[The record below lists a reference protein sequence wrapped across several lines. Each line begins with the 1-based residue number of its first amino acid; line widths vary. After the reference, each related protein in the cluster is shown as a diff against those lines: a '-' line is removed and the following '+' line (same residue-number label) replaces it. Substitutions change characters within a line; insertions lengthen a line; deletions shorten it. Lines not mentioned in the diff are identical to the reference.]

1 MANKP
6 FRVNRSALPTEDARK
21 MFNPVNCFA
30 KGELTMGADEKPRLA
45 GNCQV
50 VQFGKNRNGN
60 NCMFVCQADFS
71 EVQREHPVL
80 ASFVFDHMGR
90 VIDLYYGNSV
100 ATPTWRTNVC
110 DGTRASFGFLPPPP
124 PPQQPQIMPMFSYR
138 MNKINDQLK
147 QNAKNMSKD
156 EIDALLRKK
165 NKLKE
170 EYEAEAAEAAKNAKT
185 ARDAYDELLKN
196 PRWGCARVLKGPLE
210 FIGCQRNVDRWSSSA
225 SLVEGVPYVS
235 CVEVSADFDNQFDT
249 SPENL
254 PKIKPYFEHI
264 PLTETSRYGAIGR
277 EYYDS
282 MGFENRFGNTGF
294 QSFLVMDSNGTSMIE
309 TRQGSCS
316 RPEPIPP
323 RLSVSKPE
331 TRQKFEVELRKGRG
345 SVQKE
350 MAALKWLEIE
360 MHQLVF
366 PEGPIDETFADV
378 SFRWVHDFSMK
389 FKAPAVSLSSDALA
403 KMMERTLQQQR
414 VLPGSTQTFAPAM
427 VAPAMRQSIFS
438 AIATGSPL
446 YKQPVTSCKCTPTNH
461 NPTCKNRFC
470 KYRYASVQC
479 FSFEWPI
486 RRIVSE
492 PPEFVRLLA
501 EQIFESQD
509 GERRKK
515 LAAEVA
521 ETKRKA
527 AADAKKAAA
536 DAKREEK
543 KEEATLRKAEAAA
556 AKASGVLPASLRS
569 RRAPSASAAPVASS
583 AVASSAVASSA
594 SAEPASRK
602 RKTASAA
609 SQSES
614 SKKTKGG
621 FKSRSKSK
629 SKRRVHK

>member
-45 GNCQV
+45 GDCQV

-156 EIDALLRKK
+156 EIDALLRKR

-170 EYEAEAAEAAKNAKT
+170 EYEAEAAEAAKKAKT

-196 PRWGCARVLKGPLE
+196 PRWGCARVLKGPLD
-210 FIGCQRNVDRWSSSA
+210 FIGCQREDRWSSSV
-225 SLVEGVPYVS
+225 SLVEGVQYVS

-264 PLTETSRYGAIGR
+264 PLTGTSRYGASGR
-277 EYYDS
+277 YYYNPGGLS
-282 MGFENRFGNTGF
+282 PENQFGNTGF
-294 QSFLVMDSNGTSMIE
+294 QSFVVMDSNGTSMIE

-331 TRQKFEVELRKGRG
+331 TRQKFEVELRKRHA
-345 SVQKE
+345 SVRTE
-350 MAALKWLEIE
+350 MAALKWLE
-360 MHQLVF
+360 MNPLVF

-414 VLPGSTQTFAPAM
+414 VLPGSTQTFRPAM

-438 AIATGSPL
+438 AIATGSPP
-446 YKQPVTSCKCTPTNH
+446 YRQPVTSCKCTPTNH

-492 PPEFVRLLA
+492 PPDFVRLLA

-509 GERRKK
+509 GERKKK

-527 AADAKKAAA
+527 AADKKAA
-536 DAKREEK
+536 
-543 KEEATLRKAEAAA
+543 EATLRKAEAAA
-556 AKASGVLPASLRS
+556 AKASGVPPAQPASLRS
-569 RRAPSASAAPVASS
+569 RRAPSASAAPV
-583 AVASSAVASSA
+583 VASSAVASSA

-602 RKTASAA
+602 RKPASAA

-621 FKSRSKSK
+621 SKSK
-629 SKRRVHK
+629 SKRRVRK